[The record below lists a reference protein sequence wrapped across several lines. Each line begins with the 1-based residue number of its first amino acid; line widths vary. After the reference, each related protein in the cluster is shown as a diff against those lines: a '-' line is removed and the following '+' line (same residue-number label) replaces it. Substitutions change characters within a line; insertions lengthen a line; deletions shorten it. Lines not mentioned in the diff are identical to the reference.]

1 MRLQKGG
8 MLYSFEKVL
17 QKNRVALSL
26 PFVLLIAAVGVQAQ
40 PIAHQITLPNTMN
53 WCQDGMINELFS
65 EINGLRVQR
74 GLAALQSDPLGN
86 KVAELRAVQFANYM
100 ATHPVNS
107 PGFSPHEGYDTT
119 AAAAGYN
126 LVGENLAY
134 LSMYPKNIVWA
145 IWQNGLHLAAMLA
158 RDANVAGVS
167 CVFFDGAPYWTYV
180 PGIRQGGSSPPP
192 TPTPTPSPSPTPTPI
207 PPPTPNGG
215 SNPTLDAE
223 QAEFVTLINAF
234 RAQNG
239 AGPLQV
245 SVALQNAAQWMST
258 DMATRPSSLSHVD
271 SLGRSPSDRMAAF
284 GYTYFPNGEN
294 IAAGFNSAQNVFE
307 AWKNSS
313 SHRTNML
320 NPSFVVTGIG
330 RVYSPSTVYG
340 WYWASTFGGVTDRL
354 LGQTPPP
361 NAPII
366 SSFLANPAQIPAGQ
380 STTLSWSASSATS
393 LFLEGIGDVSG
404 TSSRTVFPAQT
415 RSYKLTASN
424 SAGSTSAN
432 VTVTITSAPPPA
444 DTQAPTAPVI
454 TSATVAGSQINLAWS
469 ASSDNVGVTGYRV
482 IRNGS
487 VIISVSS
494 TVRTFADTEVLPASI
509 YAYRIAAFDAAGN
522 LSSPSGTVQVSIP
535 AGPPAP
541 PPPPPAGQS
550 SCPGPASNAFTG
562 CYYNNIIMN
571 GVPDLVRTD
580 SAISFNWGTSV
591 PSPAITPFNFSA
603 RWQGTFSFEQ
613 ALYTFSTIASDGM
626 RLYIDGELVIDRWRD
641 QPAYGF
647 NARRFMDA
655 GQHLVTVEY
664 YQRTGLPF
672 AQVSWQKN

>member
-1 MRLQKGG
+1 
-8 MLYSFEKVL
+8 MLFSLEKVRIKAGSL
-17 QKNRVALSL
+17 FSL
-26 PFVLLIAAVGVQAQ
+26 PLVLMLAASGSQAQ

-53 WCQDGMINELFS
+53 WCQDSMINELLS
-65 EINGLRVQR
+65 EINALRVQR
-74 GLAALQSDPLGN
+74 GLAVLQSDPLGS

-107 PGFSPHEGYDTT
+107 PSFNPHEGYDTT
-119 AAAAGYN
+119 AAAAGYS

-167 CVFFDGAPYWTYV
+167 CVFFDGGPYWTYV
-180 PGIRQGGSSPPP
+180 PGIGQGGSSPS
-192 TPTPTPSPSPTPTPI
+192 PTPTPSPSPTPNPTPTP
-207 PPPTPNGG
+207 PPPTNGG
-215 SNPTLDAE
+215 SDPTLDAE
-223 QAEFVTLINAF
+223 QVEFVTLINAF

-245 SVALQNAAQWMST
+245 SVALQNASQWMSA
-258 DMATRPSSLSHVD
+258 DMATRSSSLGHID
-271 SLGRSPSDRMAAF
+271 SLGRTPSNRIAAF
-284 GYTYFPNGEN
+284 GYTYSPNGEN
-294 IAAGFNSAQNVFE
+294 IAAGFNSAQSVFE

-340 WYWASTFGGVTDRL
+340 WYWANAFGGVTDRII
-354 LGQTPPP
+354 GHNPPQ
-361 NAPII
+361 NAPVI
-366 SSFLANPAQIPAGQ
+366 SSFSANPAQIQAGQ
-380 STTLSWSASSATS
+380 ATTLSWSASSATS
-393 LFLEGIGDVSG
+393 IFLEGIGDVSG
-404 TSSRTVFPAQT
+404 TSSRSVFPAQT

-432 VTVTITSAPPPA
+432 VTVTVTSAPPPA

-454 TSATVAGSQINLAWS
+454 TSATAAAGSQINLAWS
-469 ASSDNVGVTGYRV
+469 ASSDDVGVTGYQV

-487 VIISVSS
+487 VIVSVPGG
-494 TVRTFADTEVLPASI
+494 VRTLSDTGVLPASI
-509 YAYRIAAFDAAGN
+509 YAYQIKAFDAAGN
-522 LSSPSGTVQVSIP
+522 VSSPSGTVQVSTP
-535 AGPPAP
+535 AGP
-541 PPPPPAGQS
+541 PPPPPPPPPGQS

-562 CYYNNIIMN
+562 CYYNNITIS
-571 GVPDLVRTD
+571 GVPALVRTD
-580 SAISFNWGTSV
+580 SAIGFNWGTSV

-626 RLYIDGELVIDRWRD
+626 RMYIDGELVLDRWRD
-641 QPAYGF
+641 QPAYGY
-647 NARRFMDA
+647 NVRRFINA